1 MAIDPCIDLMK
12 VFEESIREVGGD
24 EMLAEYRA
32 ADRAKQIRMADE
44 VMEELD
50 LKAKQQK
57 LRALAWNRLEKYFDT
72 ASDKADAFNDI
83 ISGGGARQAGTISLE
98 NRIDAILGQA
108 HSELYKMMEN
118 YRPRKLGLAHTKK
131 FQRSLIREIFNPGST
146 GDKDAAQ
153 YASMWLQVTEGLR
166 QRFNKAGGG
175 IQKLFDWNLPQYH
188 DSVKINSVG
197 GRRAT
202 DEQRFNE
209 WFNDIQQWIDRDR
222 IAAYQIG
229 DGEVRGATMT
239 DEHYRNFL
247 HGIWENL
254 RSDGIIQHKN
264 AQHFNPHIRRAVG
277 NRHQQHRLIP
287 FKDADSWMAYAD
299 KYGAQDYFNSM
310 MSHLELMAREIGAME
325 MFGPNPDTMVKQ
337 LRLKVQQDVGGNK
350 ARAAGAMA
358 MNSYQLAMGR
368 MFSQNVKLSDAM
380 RAMRNVTTG
389 IRIGSATI
397 SAISDLAFMGKTALF
412 NDIPVVK
419 LYMNFLRNLT
429 QSKDARMTAGRL
441 VLMNE
446 YAIDRA
452 KAAHRISEVQ
462 GYGATARFADFIVRA
477 SGLNYWTMTAKQTF
491 GMEFLATLSDM
502 SSSSWDSLK
511 PKMKRAFERYGITSE
526 DWVRIQSSP
535 RYVKNGVSFIDP
547 MSFGDNDLIAK
558 VVGMI
563 KEETTF
569 AVPEPNAKARG
580 ILTGGQEAGTIG
592 GELIRLI
599 SQFKSFPVSVVVTHL
614 ARGVNQNGL
623 GSKMWYLGS
632 LLGGTTLLG
641 AMALQAKQV
650 AAGKT
655 PMEMDS
661 GFWASAFAQGG
672 GMGILGDFLFMD
684 HSRFGAFSEYL
695 LGPTIGQGEILLRA
709 FYGTGAAAMDARRDA
724 KDKFGAAAAQA
735 IRDFTPTV
743 WYTRLVTHRYLTD
756 WLNSMIDPNWHR
768 KQRTLRRRMKKEYNN
783 EYWWRPGEYG
793 PRRLPVGE

>member
-1 MAIDPCIDLMK
+1 MGNDPCIDLLK

-32 ADRAKQIRMADE
+32 ADRAKQIKMADE
-44 VMEELD
+44 VMAELD
-50 LKAKQQK
+50 LKVKQQK
-57 LRALAWNRLEKYFDT
+57 LRALAWNRLQKYFDK
-72 ASDKADAFNDI
+72 ASDKADALNDI
-83 ISGGGARQAGTISLE
+83 ISGGGIRQAGTISLE

-108 HSELYKMMEN
+108 HAKLYKMMEN

-153 YASMWLQVTEGLR
+153 YASMWLEVTEGLR

-188 DSVKINSVG
+188 DAVKINRVL
-197 GRRAT
+197 GRKAS
-202 DEQRFNE
+202 DEEKFTA
-209 WFNDIQQWIDRDR
+209 WYNDIIELVDRDR
-222 IAAYQIG
+222 IAAYQV
-229 DGEVRGATMT
+229 GEGEIKGAKMS

-287 FKDADSWMAYAD
+287 FKDADSWMKYAD
-299 KYGAQDYFNSM
+299 KYGSQDYFNSM

-337 LRLKVQQDVGGNK
+337 LRLMVQQSVSGLK
-350 ARAAGAMA
+350 ARQAGAMA

-368 MFSQNVKLSDAM
+368 MFSQNIRFSDMM

-397 SAISDLAFMGKTALF
+397 SAISDLAFMRQTARF
-412 NDIPVVK
+412 NDIPVMK
-419 LYMNFLRNLT
+419 TYMNFLRNIT
-429 QSKDARMTAGRL
+429 QSKDARMLAARL
-441 VLMNE
+441 GLMAE

-477 SGLNYWTMTAKQTF
+477 SGLNHWTMTAKQTF
-491 GMEFLATLSDM
+491 GLEFLATMSDM
-502 SSSSWDSLK
+502 STSSWDNLK
-511 PKMKRAFERYGITSE
+511 PRMKKAFERYDITPE
-526 DWVRIQSSP
+526 DWVKIQQSE
-535 RYVKNGVSFIDP
+535 RFVKNGTSFIDP
-547 MSFGDNDLIAK
+547 ANFGDNDLTAK
-558 VVGMI
+558 VIGMI

-580 ILTGGQEAGTIG
+580 ILTGGQEAGTPG
-592 GELIRLI
+592 GELIRLV

-614 ARGVNQNGL
+614 ARGLNQNSL
-623 GSKMWYLGS
+623 GSKMGYLAS
-632 LLGGTTLLG
+632 LIGGTTLLG
-641 AMALQAKQV
+641 AMALQAKQI

-655 PMEMDS
+655 PMEMDE

-695 LGPTIGQGEILLRA
+695 LGPTIGQAEILARA

-724 KDKFGAAAAQA
+724 KDKLGAAAAQA

-756 WLNSMIDPNWHR
+756 WVNQMVDPNWHR

-793 PRRLPVGE
+793 PRRLPIGE